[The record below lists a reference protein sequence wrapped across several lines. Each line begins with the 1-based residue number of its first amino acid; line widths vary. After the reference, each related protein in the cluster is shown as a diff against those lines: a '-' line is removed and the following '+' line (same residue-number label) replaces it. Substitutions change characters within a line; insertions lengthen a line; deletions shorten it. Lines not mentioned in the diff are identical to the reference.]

1 MRFQLRIIAVTLAI
15 LITTLVLNSVLSL
28 ASFEKLYLTSL
39 VSTLELAGK
48 NLKRKIEQALRFG
61 KPFEN
66 FKGLDSLLAEVLR
79 DNPEIS
85 SVGVTNSQGNIL
97 YHTDEGMIGRV
108 SPLAER
114 PFERQEGARTQLVEE
129 TYITSIPLFDRS
141 DALDG
146 VIHLSFPRAVI
157 TRKLQ
162 LMATENAKVL
172 WIVVLLSSIGL
183 IVGMTL
189 WVTRPVRGRVL
200 KISSRLTLEKA
211 PPIYENLQE
220 SQGEASGKAG
230 EALLKPLEPDLP
242 IEARLLQSDFLGA
255 RSTKNELQQLE
266 TIIDVVVVR
275 HCRFVL
281 QECQALHEQ
290 GSSVATACEKLEEG
304 AMVVRQLLNHPQVS
318 LSGDQKSR
326 LAQILQENDL
336 LIKELQ
342 RIEQSTEGTFS

>member
-85 SVGVTNSQGNIL
+85 SVGVTNSRGNIL
-97 YHTDEGMIGRV
+97 YHTDEDMIGRV
-108 SPLAER
+108 FPLAER

-129 TYITSIPLFDRS
+129 TYITSISLFDRS
-141 DALDG
+141 DALVG

-172 WIVVLLSSIGL
+172 WIVVLLTSLGL

-189 WVTRPVRGRVL
+189 WVTRPMRG
-200 KISSRLTLEKA
+200 KILEISGRLMLEKA
-211 PPIYENLQE
+211 APGYENLQG
-220 SQGEASGKAG
+220 SQGEASGNPG
-230 EALLKPLEPDLP
+230 EALIKPLEPDLP

-255 RSTKNELQQLE
+255 RSTRNELQQLE
-266 TIIDVVVVR
+266 MMIDVVVR

-281 QECQALHEQ
+281 QECQALQEQ
-290 GSSVATACEKLEEG
+290 GSTVATACEELEKG
-304 AMVVRQLLNHPQVS
+304 ATVIRQLLNHPQVS
-318 LSGDQKSR
+318 LSGDQQSR

-342 RIEQSTEGTFS
+342 RIDQGTEGAFS

>member
-66 FKGLDSLLAEVLR
+66 FKGLDTLLAEVLR

-85 SVGVTNSQGNIL
+85 SVGVSNRQGNIL
-97 YHTDEGMIGRV
+97 YHTDEEMLGRV
-108 SPLAER
+108 FPLPER
-114 PFERQEGARTQLVEE
+114 PFDRKEGARTQLVEE

-141 DALDG
+141 DTLVG

-157 TRKLQ
+157 TRRLQ

-172 WIVVLLSSIGL
+172 WIVVLLTSLGL

-200 KISSRLTLEKA
+200 EISGRLTLEKA
-211 PPIYENLQE
+211 PPIYENLQGN
-220 SQGEASGKAG
+220 QGEGSGKPS
-230 EALLKPLEPDLP
+230 EALLKPLEPGLP
-242 IEARLLQSDFLGA
+242 VEARLLQSDFLEA
-255 RSTKNELQQLE
+255 KSIKNELRQLE
-266 TIIDVVVVR
+266 TIIDVVVR
-275 HCRFVL
+275 HCRSVL
-281 QECQALHEQ
+281 RECQALQEQ
-290 GSSVATACEKLEEG
+290 RSSVATACEKLEKVT
-304 AMVVRQLLNHPQVS
+304 MVIRQLLNHPQVS
-318 LSGDQKSR
+318 LSGDQQSR

-342 RIEQSTEGTFS
+342 RIEQGTEGTSS